1 MTGFSAALRGASE
14 RIYRVNIIMSSD
26 HSSSKDNNNK
36 FRYLAA
42 KSSAAKNVQNS
53 QSAKAAE
60 DVPAEQVE
68 QTEQEGQAGQTV
80 EAGPNGP
87 EAPKK
92 FRRFIDSREASVFS
106 RTKAFVTDA
115 IIIFFAVLILSS
127 IVWRPLQSAVWGSLY
142 ISKETYDDKVARK
155 VVDPPNAPKYNKMVN
170 NNNVQRYYRD
180 VSFMEKFIA
189 FNIYYPLLPVIF
201 YFGLM
206 WAIAGA
212 SFGQMYANNVVMMCE
227 DDDRPNLLEA
237 FSRSVIFVFSVGFFG
252 VGALMLFGEE
262 NLTLYDKICRTKVVE
277 IK

>member
-1 MTGFSAALRGASE
+1 M
-14 RIYRVNIIMSSD
+14 NSD
-26 HSSSKDNNNK
+26 HNSSKDNNNK

-53 QSAKAAE
+53 QSVKAVE
-60 DVPAEQVE
+60 DVPAEQI
-68 QTEQEGQAGQTV
+68 EQEGQPEQTGEAGQ
-80 EAGPNGP
+80 NGQ

-92 FRRFIDSREASVFS
+92 FRRFVDSREASVFS

-127 IVWRPLQSAVWGSLY
+127 IIWRPLQSAVWGRFY
-142 ISKETYDDKVARK
+142 ISKEVYDDKVARK
-155 VVDPPNAPKYNKMVN
+155 VVDPPNAPKYYKMVKHN
-170 NNNVQRYYRD
+170 NEQRYYRD
-180 VSFMEKFIA
+180 VSFKEKFID
-189 FNIYYPLLPVIF
+189 FNIYYPLLPIIF
-201 YFGLM
+201 YFALM
-206 WAIAGA
+206 WAAAGA

-262 NLTLYDKICRTKVVE
+262 NLTLYDKICKTKVVE

>member
-1 MTGFSAALRGASE
+1 
-14 RIYRVNIIMSSD
+14 MSSD
-26 HSSSKDNNNK
+26 NNSSKDNNNK
-36 FRYLAA
+36 FRYLAV

-53 QSAKAAE
+53 HSAQ
-60 DVPAEQVE
+60 PAGDAPDAQG
-68 QTEQEGQAGQTV
+68 EQEGQAEQNAQTGQD
-80 EAGPNGP
+80 GQD
-87 EAPKK
+87 APKK
-92 FRRFIDSREASVFS
+92 FRRFVDSREAPVFS
-106 RTKAFVTDA
+106 RIKAFVTDA

-127 IVWRPLQSAVWGSLY
+127 IVWRPLQAAVWGRLY

-155 VVDPPNAPKYNKMVN
+155 VVDPPNAPKYYKMVN

-180 VSFMEKFIA
+180 VSFIEKFIA

-201 YFGLM
+201 YFALM

-252 VGALMLFGEE
+252 VGALMLFGED
-262 NLTLYDKICRTKVVE
+262 NLTLYDKICRTKVIE